1 MHKFKDMFKNY
12 WKVAIRSLLK
22 RKGFTLI
29 NILGL
34 STGMA
39 VCGLIVLYVG
49 SELNYDDFQPRGDQ
63 VYRIVLDR
71 KYPGRTTSYAIIPAS
86 IGEAVRKEFPE
97 VAATTGL
104 QDATNQNQLYVKAGD
119 KSFEESHVL
128 IADSNFFQ
136 VFPVRML
143 EGDPVT
149 ALRKPF
155 TAVLTESTAKR
166 YFGSPAAAMGKV
178 LETDGNLHLTVTAV
192 CADLP
197 DNSHMAYNF
206 LFSAASF
213 PRQAPDYAGFST
225 YTYLLLTPHADPAV
239 LESKLPSIVEK
250 YVAGVISRTF
260 NMSYQQF
267 QAAGNGYH
275 YYLQP
280 LRRIHLTSDLE
291 AELRPNGSMRSIY
304 IFGIVAI
311 FILCIACVNF
321 INLSTARSIER
332 AKEVG
337 IRKTFGSE
345 RRSLMLQFL
354 IESVLVSLLSVL
366 LSLLLMWLLL
376 PLFSQLS
383 GKDLS
388 LQPLLEPVRLGL
400 LILFGIVVGL
410 VAGIYPAF
418 VLSSFQPIKVLKG
431 KFKSSKYG
439 AALRN
444 GLVVFQFAISIV
456 LIICTITVNRQMQ
469 YMLGDRLGFRKDH
482 VIEIERTDLVDN
494 QTNAFRTQLAGI
506 AGVKVVSGT
515 NNLPGGNGF
524 FGTTFQPFGG
534 HQSVTGRG
542 IVVDDRFAA
551 VIGLEMKEGRFFSRE
566 FPTDSVAM
574 VLNEQ
579 AVAALGL
586 KEPVVGTRL
595 TSPDDLFNGPDR
607 KQIVYTVI
615 GVVRDFNY
623 QTLHQAIAPLFFADV
638 AKFGNVTDLT
648 AVRVVGDQFANALAA
663 IGQTWRK
670 FVPNRP
676 FHYSFLDQRVAD
688 QYKSEQTIRR
698 IFTVFSVLAIFI
710 ACIGLLGLAAYATQQ
725 RLREISIRKVLGAGA
740 GSIAKMLS
748 VDFLRLVT
756 VSALVAFPVAWLAMH
771 SWLDSFVYRV
781 PLSWW
786 IFALAW
792 ALSVGITLLTT
803 GYQAIRAAM
812 TNPVKVLR
820 SE

>member
-1 MHKFKDMFKNY
+1 MFKNY
-12 WKVAIRSLLK
+12 WKVAVRSLLK
-22 RKGFTLI
+22 RKWYSLI

-34 STGMA
+34 ATGMA
-39 VCGLIVLYVG
+39 VCGLILLFIR
-49 SELNYDDFQPRGDQ
+49 SELGYDDFQVNGDR
-63 VYRIVLDR
+63 VYRVVLDR

-86 IGEAVRKEFPE
+86 IGDAIRKEFPE
-97 VAATTGL
+97 VAVTTGL
-104 QDATNQNQLYVKAGD
+104 QDATNRNQLFVKAGE
-119 KSFEESHVL
+119 KSLEESHVL
-128 IADSNFFQ
+128 LADSNFFR
-136 VFPVRML
+136 VFPARML

-149 ALRKPF
+149 ALQKPL
-155 TAVLTESTAKR
+155 TAVLTEGTAIR

-206 LFSAASF
+206 LISAASF
-213 PRQAPDYAGFST
+213 PLQEPNYTGFST
-225 YTYLLLTPHADPAV
+225 YTYLLLNPHADPAV

-250 YVAGVISRTF
+250 YVSGVIGRTF
-260 NMSYQQF
+260 SMSYKQF

-280 LRRIHLTSDLE
+280 LRRIHLISDLE

-311 FILCIACVNF
+311 FILSVACINF
-321 INLSTARSIER
+321 INLSTARSVER

-337 IRKTFGSE
+337 IRKTFGSD
-345 RRSLMLQFL
+345 RRSLVLQFL
-354 IESVLVSLLSVL
+354 IESVLVSLFSVVLSV
-366 LSLLLMWLLL
+366 LLMWLLL

-388 LQPLLEPVRLGL
+388 LRPVLEPARLGL
-400 LILFGIVVGL
+400 LFIFGAAVGL

-418 VLSSFQPIKVLKG
+418 VLSSFQPIRVLKG
-431 KFKSSKYG
+431 KFKSNKYG
-439 AALRN
+439 AVLRN
-444 GLVVFQFAISIV
+444 GLVVFQFSISIV

-482 VIEIERTDLVDN
+482 IIEIERTDLVDN

-506 AGVKVVSGT
+506 AGVEMVSGT
-515 NNLPGGNGF
+515 NNLPGGDGF
-524 FGTTFQPFGG
+524 FGTTFQPDGG

-542 IVVDDRFAA
+542 IIVDDRFAA
-551 VIGLEMKEGRFFSRE
+551 VLGLEMKEGRFFSRE
-566 FPTDSVAM
+566 FPTDSLAM
-574 VLNEQ
+574 VLNER

-586 KEPVVGTRL
+586 KEPVVGARL
-595 TSPDDLFNGPDR
+595 TSPDGFFNAPDG
-607 KQIVYTVI
+607 KPIVYTVI

-623 QTLHQAIAPLFFADV
+623 QTLHQAIAPLFFADIT
-638 AKFGNVTDLT
+638 KFGNVTNLT
-648 AVRVVGDQFANALAA
+648 AVRVQGDKFSSALAA
-663 IGQTWRK
+663 IGQTWRQ
-670 FVPNRP
+670 FVPGHP

-698 IFTVFSVLAIFI
+698 VFTVFSALAIFI

-740 GSIAKMLS
+740 GSIAGMLS

-756 VSALVAFPVAWLAMH
+756 ISAVVAFPIAWMAMH
-771 SWLDSFVYRV
+771 TWLDSFVYRV
-781 PLSWW
+781 SLSWW
-786 IFALAW
+786 IFILAW
-792 ALSVGITLLTT
+792 ALSLGITLLTT

-812 TNPVKVLR
+812 TNPVNVLR